1 MYTIRT
7 EDSFAAAHFL
17 KNYHGKCEN
26 LHGHNYKVRVYI
38 KSDHLGNGGMVIDF
52 AIVKTALKKVLGE
65 LDHTNINDFPFFTIH
80 EPSAENIAK
89 YVFDKMNEELSLGIE
104 EGVYPKLSKVD
115 VFETEKNLAIYE
127 A

>member
-38 KSDHLGNGGMVIDF
+38 KSDQPGSGGMVIDF
-52 AIVKTALKKVLGE
+52 AIIKKALKKVLGE
-65 LDHTNINDFPFFTIH
+65 LDHTNINDLPFFTIH

-89 YVFDKMNEELSLGIE
+89 YVFDRMNEELSLPLE
-104 EGVYPKLSKVD
+104 EGVYPKLSQVD